1 MAKKKI
7 KPPKDLFIV
16 RIEPGGNGAYPKYEK
31 FWFIEKYDQKRS
43 DLYGEVMYR
52 EIASG
57 LHFTKFFMWRAIRKE
72 LQRYNAG
79 YQGQFYTINK
89 EIIK

>member
-1 MAKKKI
+1 MAKDKI
-7 KPPKDLFIV
+7 EQPEHLY
-16 RIEPGGNGAYPKYEK
+16 RILVEPGGGDGQYPKFEK

-72 LQRYNAG
+72 LQRYDAG
-79 YQGQFYTINK
+79 YQGQFYTIYK
-89 EIIK
+89 KRI